1 MDNANALH
9 ESDVYALL
17 TDIRDSL
24 RSDGYELTVRSVAP
38 QISLAI
44 DAGPDACEDCL
55 VGKDLMSKYVVAALS
70 ELDQQLDASDIAIA
84 YPGEGSVPTDQ
95 GHEAR
100 DNEFPAPNRD

>member
-1 MDNANALH
+1 MDNAVH

-44 DAGPDACEDCL
+44 SAGPDACEDCL
-55 VGKDLMSKYVVAALS
+55 VGKDLMIRHVMVALS
-70 ELDQQLDASDIAIA
+70 ELDPQPETSDIAIA

-95 GHEAR
+95 GQG
-100 DNEFPAPNRD
+100 AP